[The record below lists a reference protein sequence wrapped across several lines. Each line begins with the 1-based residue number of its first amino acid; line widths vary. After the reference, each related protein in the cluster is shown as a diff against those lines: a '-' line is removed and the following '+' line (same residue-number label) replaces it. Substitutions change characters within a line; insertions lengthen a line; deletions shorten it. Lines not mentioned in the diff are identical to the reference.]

1 MVWQNLN
8 EEIIGL
14 GRIVGKNMM
23 KKVTWKKKKKIVGLL
38 QIVGEI

>member
-23 KKVTWKKKKKIVGLL
+23 KKVTWKKKKFVGLL